1 MQRGPGVVFLWV
13 VYIMPVA
20 SHQQGRR
27 RWPGQPVEEAG
38 YAVLPHHLIRL
49 ERGVVVLPYSR
60 IHVPDD
66 VLSQTQARCAFGSQV
81 AGREDDAE
89 EARRGVALVPMDPHF
104 GPAECDGV
112 FKALV
117 SKGVYVGLRHGHV
130 DLQRRFGRAG
140 AAGRNH
146 IG

>member
-117 SKGVYVGLRHGHV
+117 RGGGGGG
-130 DLQRRFGRAG
+130 RRRGRGGRRRGGGRAG
-140 AAGRNH
+140 
-146 IG
+146 